1 MRKQST
7 DEKVLIEADRK
18 ILKKEGIKAVNMRS
32 IARYSNVSLG
42 SIYNYY
48 KDKDELLLAIVKS
61 IWVEIAQG
69 RNIKADSFNEAF
81 ARLYDS
87 IDEGN
92 RIYPDFL
99 KIHFTSFTNISQ
111 SRRAMDEIIGH
122 IKDFLLLSLSED
134 KAVKNIFDIDFSQS
148 DFVNFIFENMMTLLL
163 RNEGKDYLLKIIEK
177 LLYED

>member
-1 MRKQST
+1 MRKQSI
-7 DEKVLIEADRK
+7 DEKMLIEAGK
-18 ILKKEGIKAVNMRS
+18 EILKKEGIKAVNMRS

-61 IWVEIAQG
+61 IWLEIAQDRKIEAG
-69 RNIKADSFNEAF
+69 SFKEAF
-81 ARLYDS
+81 TRLYDS

-99 KIHFTSFTNISQ
+99 KIHFTSFTNRNQ
-111 SRRAMDEIIGH
+111 SKQAMDEIIGK
-122 IKDFLLLSLSED
+122 IKVSLLNSLSTD
-134 KAVKNIFDIDFSQS
+134 KDVKNLFNDDFNKI

-163 RNEGKDYLLKIIEK
+163 RNEGKDYLLKIINK
-177 LLYED
+177 LIYEN